1 MVSGQADNFYFLMKE
16 LSLDYTKRFDK
27 EGNTCLILAVRYNR
41 GDFVMAILEKLREDP
56 LLTQIERQFFINHQN
71 SDGNTALHEA
81 VLKDLQTI
89 TQKLE
94 NLGKEFGI
102 DLSIRNRKGQTF
114 EQIKAFQ

>member
-1 MVSGQADNFYFLMKE
+1 
-16 LSLDYTKRFDK
+16 
-27 EGNTCLILAVRYNR
+27 
-41 GDFVMAILEKLREDP
+41 MAILEKLREDP

-114 EQIKAFQ
+114 EQIKAFQQKERLDKIEMDKRRQEQRIVYKKEKSE